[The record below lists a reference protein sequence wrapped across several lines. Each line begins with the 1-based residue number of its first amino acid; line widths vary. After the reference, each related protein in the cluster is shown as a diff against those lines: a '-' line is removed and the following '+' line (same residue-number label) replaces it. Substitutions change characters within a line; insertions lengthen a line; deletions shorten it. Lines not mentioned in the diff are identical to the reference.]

1 MAEAEPAVGR
11 RDLHSEGADRG
22 QSLDGLVR
30 ELPFPFDERG
40 VDIGL
45 AELAHS
51 LAELLAALG
60 RFIVGHRMRMDQVE
74 LEIAEEE
81 LLTEAGQRPASLP
94 CLLGH
99 LAGLGL
105 ADLRLHSGR

>member
-1 MAEAEPAVGR
+1 MAEAEPAVGLG
-11 RDLHSEGADRG
+11 DLHSEGADRG

-30 ELPFPFDERG
+30 ELPVPFDERG

-45 AELAHS
+45 AELAHP
-51 LAELLAALG
+51 LAELLAAFARL
-60 RFIVGHRMRMDQVE
+60 IVGHRMRMDQAQ

-81 LLTEAGQRPASLP
+81 LLAEAGQRPATLP

-105 ADLRLHSGR
+105 ADLRLHGGR